1 MLVYGVDEKKRRRT
15 RLGQSLKWIRRVKA
29 IIIRDQDNG
38 DQAFGFPSDHVS
50 VELDQEVTFAYPL
63 TVRDP
68 NLKPFSIQTYRLDSD
83 MNQNFDTFVG
93 CKSDG
98 VPFPVNLSYLS
109 DAWGQNPVIER
120 IDGQS
125 VARHPLSENRIRHI
139 LKWDN
144 GTGQGGI
151 EYKIH

>member
-1 MLVYGVDEKKRRRT
+1 M
-15 RLGQSLKWIRRVKA
+15 KA
-29 IIIRDQDNG
+29 VVIRDQDNG
-38 DQAFGFPSDHVS
+38 DQALGFPSNHVS
-50 VELDQEVTFAYPL
+50 VELDQEVTFVYPL

-68 NLKPFSIQTYRLDSD
+68 NLEPFSIQTHRFDSD

-98 VPFPVNLSYLS
+98 VPLPVNLSHLPA
-109 DAWGQNPVIER
+109 AWGQNPIIER

-125 VARHPLSENRIRHI
+125 VAGHPLSENRIRHI

-151 EYKIH
+151 EYEIH